1 MWSDLT
7 DLFLPAFWETLAM
20 VGVSGGIGALFGVPL
35 GVLLYLTTTGGVLSA
50 PVFNRVAGLV
60 VNAVRSVPFII
71 LLVADRKSVV

>member
-35 GVLLYLTTTGGVLSA
+35 GVLLYLTTSGGVLSA
-50 PVFNRVAGLV
+50 PVFNRVAGLSSMPC
-60 VNAVRSVPFII
+60 ARCRSSFCWSP
-71 LLVADRKSVV
+71 